1 MECESKEARIQLAVN
16 AFKKGKQLKQ
26 LLWPLM
32 SLSQLL
38 EEEYMEH
45 LHVLK
50 KQQIAKIY
58 QKPET
63 PHFHHGF

>member
-1 MECESKEARIQLAVN
+1 MLSKKANL
-16 AFKKGKQLKQ
+16 KQLKQ

-50 KQQIAKIY
+50 KKQIAKNY

-63 PHFHHGF
+63 PHFHHGFWIWIDAA